1 MLSVPTIENAMLYT
15 GLIMLGLAAFG
26 CLVLRYSNGGKG
38 IRPACNILSWIAY
51 TRPGLGLNSW
61 LGKQLGLD
69 VMIETTIGELLII
82 VLYISWLALQFVHYY
97 ELYIPVNGS
106 TAISAGKALG
116 RLVSPMIL
124 MAHLTAHRHT
134 LFSWISGSPHERL
147 IGYHRV

>member
-1 MLSVPTIENAMLYT
+1 MLSDPPNENVMLYT
-15 GLIMLGLAAFG
+15 GLIMLGLAVFG
-26 CLVLRYSNGGKG
+26 CLFLRYSNGGKG
-38 IRPACNILSWIAY
+38 ISPACDILSWIAY

-61 LGKQLGLD
+61 LCRQLGLS
-69 VMIETTIGELLII
+69 VIIEATVGELLI
-82 VLYISWLALQFVHYY
+82 VGVYISWLALQFVHYY

-124 MAHLTAHRHT
+124 MAHLTAHRYT
-134 LFSWISGSPHERL
+134 LFYWISGSPHERL